1 VAAVGGAVVDRPRT
15 GGVGVAARL
24 WVRRPGDVGNVGGV
38 RGTLGLTMVDVEPED
53 ERYLFYRGAFFALL
67 ISMPFWA
74 VVVLVVVLTVFS

>member
-1 VAAVGGAVVDRPRT
+1 
-15 GGVGVAARL
+15 
-24 WVRRPGDVGNVGGV
+24 
-38 RGTLGLTMVDVEPED
+38 MVDVEPED